1 MYAPLAVLWYKR
13 GSDPMCAIRSEAL
26 PISTISLSTNFPIVP
41 VEDVPASGM
50 SVDTGALR
58 SLVLVVDGEAAVA
71 NTLVEILDR
80 SGYTAIAAY
89 DGEGALENALLM
101 PPELVITEAELPGMS
116 GIELAIALKSEI
128 PDCKILLL
136 SGQEPTSDLP
146 APAGGKGHEFES
158 LRKPIH
164 PDDLVAHVSARLKPQ
179 IVDPKAS
186 D

>member
-26 PISTISLSTNFPIVP
+26 PISTIGLSTNFPIVP

-136 SGQEPTSDLP
+136 SGKETTSELPASASVRAREFEVLNKPIKPSDLF
-146 APAGGKGHEFES
+146 A
-158 LRKPIH
+158 R
-164 PDDLVAHVSARLKPQ
+164 VSACLEPRK
-179 IVDPKAS
+179 VDPVV
-186 D
+186 